1 MVVSRLKKLIISAA
15 IFASFAPMG
24 SMASINT
31 LAMNANSAQM
41 VNLNL
46 QYKSNNKMVK
56 SDLVMPFYQTA
67 ELERTI
73 GNKNVLIEI
82 NPKKGKNADEIMLEM
97 KFFRASGTKA
107 FYKKEIIARV
117 NEVSHITYRGMSLR
131 VRPALN

>member
-1 MVVSRLKKLIISAA
+1 MVVSRLKKFIISAA
-15 IFASFAPMG
+15 TLASLVPVSAV
-24 SMASINT
+24 ASINAS
-31 LAMNANSAQM
+31 AMNASSAQM
-41 VNLNL
+41 VNLNF
-46 QYKSNNKMVK
+46 QYKSNNKLVK

-107 FYKKEIIARV
+107 FYKKEIVARV

-131 VRPALN
+131 VKPILN